1 MQTIFELPARSD
13 ALPEHMDYRDTGCDL
28 YASCLRCP
36 LPQCRYEVNGGATA
50 ILRNGRDE
58 RILAAAGRRGTTVD
72 DLARDFG
79 LSRRT
84 IFRVLERNRRGRG
97 SY

>member
-1 MQTIFELPARSD
+1 VEAILELPARSD
-13 ALPEHMDYRDTGCDL
+13 ALPEYVDYRDSGCDL
-28 YASCLRCP
+28 YASCLKCP
-36 LPQCRYEVNGGATA
+36 LPQCRYEVNGGASA
-50 ILRNGRDE
+50 ILRNGRDA
-58 RILAAAGRRGTTVD
+58 RILAAAGRDGTTVD

>member
-1 MQTIFELPARSD
+1 
-13 ALPEHMDYRDTGCDL
+13 
-28 YASCLRCP
+28 

-50 ILRNGRDE
+50 ILRNGRDA
-58 RILAAAGRRGTTVD
+58 RILAAVSRDGATVD